1 MKITRKST
9 LTSIIRT
16 KEIDVT
22 ADQLF
27 RYEHRGEL
35 AQHVFWNL
43 TPDDREFIIN
53 GITSEEWEGFS
64 NELESDRH

>member
-1 MKITRKST
+1 MEITRKSA
-9 LTSIIRT
+9 LTSIVRT
-16 KEIDVT
+16 REIDVT

-27 RYEHRGEL
+27 RCEHRGEL

-43 TPDDREFIIN
+43 SPDDREFIIN

-64 NELESDRH
+64 NDLESDTY

>member
-1 MKITRKST
+1 MEITRKSA
-9 LTSIIRT
+9 LTSIVRT
-16 KEIDVT
+16 REIDVT

-43 TPDDREFIIN
+43 SPDDREFIIN
-53 GITSEEWEGFS
+53 E
-64 NELESDRH
+64 

>member
-1 MKITRKST
+1 MEITRKSM
-9 LTSIIRT
+9 LTSIVRT
-16 KEIDVT
+16 REIDVT

-27 RYEHRGEL
+27 RHEHRGEL

-43 TPDDREFIIN
+43 STDDREFIIN

-64 NELESDRH
+64 NDLESDTY